1 MKGPFQRL
9 AGIFTDED
17 AGDPR
22 ITLLFGLAAIV
33 FVLTHVVQVLTYTL
47 PSGQFKIAHV
57 GGAAALIF
65 LFAAAHTKSAVS
77 KIVHL
82 LLTIVA
88 AAAIFYIFTEHHALT
103 SQRSF
108 LPNSTDMLVAWVFL
122 GICLYASLREWGWVV
137 SAIAVVG
144 LLYGYFGDLLPQ
156 GLLYHGGITLKR
168 LIGYTSIPY
177 FSGLLGSLAELS
189 AGTIFPFMVLAAAMK
204 MTGCIDFIMQVAF
217 RIGGKTRAGPAQIAI
232 ISSGMMGMVS
242 GSSVANAAST
252 GALTIPL
259 MKRVGFKPEFAGAV
273 EAVSSTGG
281 QITPPMMGL
290 AAFLI
295 VGLTGIPYGEI
306 IIAAA
311 FPALIYYLY
320 LMFAVHLRAVKF
332 DLDASADETMQKELE
347 VEHSMWR
354 TCLWNAHF
362 FIAIAYL
369 ITMLLITNLPGRVSL
384 HAAGILLG
392 LYVLRELAFH
402 WRGLA
407 NIIVNIIKL
416 GARTAYDAA
425 LRGAQIGIV
434 VAVIG
439 VLVEVLTVTGFAQ
452 KLSFWMLELAGGDL
466 ALLLI
471 VAALACIAFGLG
483 LPTSASYILV
493 ALMGAPAL
501 VELGVPLLA
510 AHFFVFFFAN
520 ISAITPPVAIC
531 CLVTSKIADGSFF
544 RTSFMAVRLGLPGFV
559 LPFLFA
565 VHPEILGIDANVLD
579 ALVVSAMALFGV
591 IALNVMLEG
600 FLFRRLHLLER
611 LLLLPAA
618 GGLLHPSL
626 WASIAG
632 LAIFAALTAW
642 LWLAS
647 RRRQAA
653 QEG

>member
-1 MKGPFQRL
+1 M
-9 AGIFTDED
+9 
-17 AGDPR
+17 
-22 ITLLFGLAAIV
+22 LAA
-33 FVLTHVVQVLTYTL
+33 
-47 PSGQFKIAHV
+47 
-57 GGAAALIF
+57 
-65 LFAAAHTKSAVS
+65 
-77 KIVHL
+77 
-82 LLTIVA
+82 VA
-88 AAAIFYIFTEHHALT
+88 AAAIFYIFTEHQALT
-103 SQRSF
+103 TQRSF
-108 LPNSTDMLVAWVFL
+108 LPNTTDMLIAWVFL

-144 LLYGYFGDLLPQ
+144 LLYGYFGELLPQ

-189 AGTIFPFMVLAAAMK
+189 AGTIFPFMLLAAAMK
-204 MTGCIDFIMQVAF
+204 MTGCIDFIMQVAY
-217 RIGGKTRAGPAQIAI
+217 RLGGRSRAGPAQIAI
-232 ISSGMMGMVS
+232 ISSGLMGMVS

-306 IIAAA
+306 IIAAV

-332 DLDASADETMQKELE
+332 DLDASADETMQAELQ
-347 VEHSMWR
+347 VEHSMLR

-392 LYVLRELAFH
+392 LYILRELVFH

-407 NIIVNIIKL
+407 SIAWNILRL
-416 GARTAYDAA
+416 GGRTAFDAA
-425 LRGAQIGIV
+425 LRGAQIGVV

-520 ISAITPPVAIC
+520 VSAITPPVAIC

-544 RTSFMAVRLGLPGFV
+544 RTSFIAVRLGLPGFV

-565 VHPEILGIDANVLD
+565 VHPEILGLEANIFS
-579 ALVVSAMALFGV
+579 ALLVSAMALAGV

-600 FLFRRLHLLER
+600 FLFRRLSIIER

-626 WASIAG
+626 WASFAG
-632 LAIFAALTAW
+632 LAVFAALAGW

-647 RRRQAA
+647 RRAQTA